1 MTGIYKHF
9 ARAGIVFCMTLGLI
23 CSPVPAP
30 AQDNAL
36 YTVEGVD
43 VDVTAKNAV
52 EARTKALDEAQV
64 KAYRAWLEKNLGAE
78 KAAEY
83 PDLDPVSV
91 SAMVQ
96 DFEVT
101 KEQLSATR
109 YKGLFTVRFRPSALR
124 HLAPASTT
132 AADAEATPDTA
143 YSYTDPQADTGD
155 QTVSTAPTGATL
167 VLPFYQSNGRSV
179 LWEGDN
185 PLRAAWS
192 RTPMNAESGLVLPLG
207 DLTDIG
213 TIKDDQPLTFDPA
226 AMEKMLTRYQSSQAA
241 ILIAAPN
248 AVKGLDVNIYS
259 FLPGEKPHFVRMIQV
274 MPDGSP
280 DPALIYARAVEQS
293 RPIIQASARPS
304 AIYPTK
310 SAAPAPVAMP
320 AGPAQSYTGRV
331 HFNSVQEW
339 VKMKNTLDRL
349 PGMRAV
355 MIKSLSP
362 RMAEVDMSFSG
373 DPQLLSVAM
382 GQAGISLKP
391 VSTNTEL
398 FELRGNAPARY

>member
-9 ARAGIVFCMTLGLI
+9 ARAGIVFCMAVGLI
-23 CSPVPAP
+23 CAPRPAL
-30 AQDNAL
+30 AEDSAL
-36 YTVEGVD
+36 YTVEGVA

-64 KAYRAWLEKNLGAE
+64 KAYRQWLEKNLGAE

-96 DFEVT
+96 DFEIT

-124 HLAPASTT
+124 HMAPASS
-132 AADAEATPDTA
+132 APADAEATPDTA
-143 YSYTDPQADTGD
+143 YSYTDPQADTAD
-155 QTVSTAPTGATL
+155 QTASTAPAGATL

-192 RTPMNAESGLVLPLG
+192 RTPMTAETGMVLPLG

-226 AMEKMLTRYQSSQAA
+226 AMEKMLARYQSTQAA

-259 FLPGEKPHFVRMIQV
+259 FLPGEKPHFIRTIQI
-274 MPDGSP
+274 MPDGTP
-280 DPALIYARAVEQS
+280 DPGLIYARAVEQS
-293 RPIIQASARPS
+293 KPIIQASAKPS
-304 AIYPTK
+304 TIYPK
-310 SAAPAPVAMP
+310 PVAPAPVAMP

-349 PGMRAV
+349 PGMRSV
-355 MIKSLSP
+355 MIKTLSP

-382 GQAGISLKP
+382 GQAGMSLKP
-391 VSTNTEL
+391 TEN
-398 FELRGNAPARY
+398 NAAYDVFGGVTRP